1 MAAFAE
7 AEIDHAFAAVPALWA
22 ALSPLGRSLR
32 LPANFLPQ
40 QTAEARGA
48 AFNATI
54 GQITDGR
61 GGAVPLPSMAA
72 VLSGLDPADRSRAF
86 LYSPVEGLAELRE
99 RWRERQRRGQ
109 PEERPSSLPMVTAGP
124 MLGLSVAADLF
135 LAPDRAAVVPADE
148 PLLAEV
154 VTLRTGARLLP
165 LQRSDA
171 GRLDVATAFAALPEG
186 EPALFVLP
194 GGAAADPADRER
206 LAGDLARAAERR
218 PVVAVAYDGDDAGAG
233 SLFWSLVGRQSNL
246 VALSIDVPPD
256 FAGGALGFLTFGRD
270 PADPATR
277 ALEDKAKILLR
288 ATVGSPSATTQVLL
302 LQALRAGL

>member
-1 MAAFAE
+1 MTDLAAGRRPEPGMDGAFE
-7 AEIDHAFAAVPALWA
+7 AAPALWA

-48 AFNATI
+48 ALNATI

-72 VLSGLDPADRSRAF
+72 ALAGLDPADRSRAF
-86 LYSPVEGLAELRE
+86 LYSPVEGIAELRE

-109 PEERPSSLPMVTAGP
+109 PQERPSSLPIVTAGP
-124 MLGLSVAADLF
+124 LLGLSIAADLF
-135 LAPDRAAVVPADE
+135 LAADRMVVVPADE

-154 VTLRTGARLLP
+154 VTLRTGARAIP
-165 LQRSDA
+165 A
-171 GRLDVATAFAALPEG
+171 GRLEVAAALADIPDG
-186 EPALFVLP
+186 EPAVAVLP
-194 GGAAADPADRER
+194 TTDAAGRDRLAAD
-206 LAGDLARAAERR
+206 LVRAAERR
-218 PVVAVAYDGDDAGAG
+218 PVVAVVVDSPEAGAG
-233 SLFWSLVGRQSNL
+233 SLFWSLAGAHSGLIPLKVD
-246 VALSIDVPPD
+246 APPD
-256 FAGGALGFLTFGRD
+256 FAGGALGFLTFGLD
-270 PADPATR
+270 PADPAAR